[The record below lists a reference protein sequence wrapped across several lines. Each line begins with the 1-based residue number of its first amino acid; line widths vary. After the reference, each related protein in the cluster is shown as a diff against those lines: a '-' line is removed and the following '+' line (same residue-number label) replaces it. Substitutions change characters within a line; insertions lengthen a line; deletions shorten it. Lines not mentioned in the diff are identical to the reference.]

1 MERRHFAKAS
11 GLEFASAIGELR
23 KHKNERQPELALDV
37 NQHVLRERPA
47 DHVEAV
53 PLRSSVPKTLFGSS
67 EMDVTS
73 PHRSHV
79 DLDQHPRRC
88 KRDHCNEGV
97 GRNRAG
103 PQASVRHLPKS
114 GRKRMSVT

>member
-23 KHKNERQPELALDV
+23 KHKNEREPELALDM

-53 PLRSSVPKTLFGSS
+53 PLAGRACPKRFSAHPKWTVQPRFADGSR
-67 EMDVTS
+67 
-73 PHRSHV
+73 P
-79 DLDQHPRRC
+79 
-88 KRDHCNEGV
+88 
-97 GRNRAG
+97 
-103 PQASVRHLPKS
+103 
-114 GRKRMSVT
+114 